1 MSDDEDETVKMT
13 VNIPKPLHKEAKI
26 QAIIE
31 ECTLRE
37 VVIDALENYFQR

>member
-1 MSDDEDETVKMT
+1 MSNDEEETVKMT

-31 ECTLRE
+31 ERTLRE
-37 VVIDALENYFQR
+37 IVMDALEQYFQN